1 MEMHH
6 KTLVILAAGIGS
18 RFGGGVKQLTPV
30 DEHGHLI
37 IDYSIHDAIA
47 AGFDKIVFIIRHDIE
62 ADFRAVIGDRIEKL
76 CKPLGV
82 EIAYAFQERTDVPDF
97 LGKEKL
103 IRPKPWGT
111 GHAVLC
117 AAEHINSP
125 FAVINADDYYGKNG
139 FSIASSFLEEHPDSY
154 ALIGYI
160 LKNTLSD
167 NGGVTR
173 GICSVD
179 QGRLVGIAE
188 TKNIVKTADGAEA
201 DGKHVDIERLVSMNF
216 WCYPVEFLDVLR
228 TGFPEFLSTTSNIEM
243 DEYLLPII
251 ADGMLKEGTE
261 FTVLLTADH
270 WFGVTYKEDKPTVE
284 AAFRNLIEDGEYK
297 ADLYCDL

>member
-1 MEMHH
+1 MN

-30 DEHGHLI
+30 DDHGHLI

-82 EIAYAFQERTDVPDF
+82 EIAYAYQEITDV
-97 LGKEKL
+97 LVKIEG
-103 IRPKPWGT
+103 RVKPWGT

-117 AAEHINSP
+117 AAEHISSP

-139 FSIASSFLEEHPDSY
+139 FSIAARFISAHPDSY

-160 LKNTLSD
+160 VKNTLSD

-173 GICSVD
+173 GICSVN
-179 QGRLVGIAE
+179 QGRLVGITE
-188 TKNIVKTADGAEA
+188 TKNIVKTAGGAEA
-201 DGKHVDIERLVSMNF
+201 DGKAIDVESLVSMNF
-216 WCYPVEFLDVLR
+216 WCYPAEFLDVLK
-228 TGFPEFLSTTSNIEM
+228 TGFPEFLTTTPDIEK

-261 FTVLLTADH
+261 FTVLPTNDH

-284 AAFRNLIEDGEYK
+284 AAFRKLIEDGEYK
-297 ADLYCDL
+297 ADLYSDL

>member
-1 MEMHH
+1 MTH

-30 DEHGHLI
+30 DDHGHLI

-47 AGFDKIVFIIRHDIE
+47 AGFDKIVFIIRKDIE
-62 ADFRAVIGDRIEKL
+62 ADFKAVIGDRIEKIAS
-76 CKPLGV
+76 PLGV
-82 EIAYAFQERTDVPDF
+82 EIAYAYQEISNTPNF
-97 LGKEKL
+97 PGKREL
-103 IRPKPWGT
+103 NRQKPWGT

-117 AAEHINSP
+117 AAEYINSP

-139 FSIASSFLEEHPDSY
+139 FVKAVEFLSTHPDSY

-173 GICSVD
+173 GICTTE
-179 QGRLVGIAE
+179 GGKLVGINE
-188 TKNIVKTADGAEA
+188 TKNIVKTTVGAEA
-201 DGKHVDIERLVSMNF
+201 DGNPVDVESLVSMNF
-216 WCYPVEFLDVLR
+216 WCYPVEFISALQ
-228 TGFPEFLSTTSNIEM
+228 TGFPEFLSSTPNIEK

-251 ADGMLKEGTE
+251 ADEMLKESTE
-261 FTVLLTADH
+261 FSVLPTDDH

-284 AAFRNLIEDGEYK
+284 AAFRKLIEDGEYR
-297 ADLYCDL
+297 ADLYSDL